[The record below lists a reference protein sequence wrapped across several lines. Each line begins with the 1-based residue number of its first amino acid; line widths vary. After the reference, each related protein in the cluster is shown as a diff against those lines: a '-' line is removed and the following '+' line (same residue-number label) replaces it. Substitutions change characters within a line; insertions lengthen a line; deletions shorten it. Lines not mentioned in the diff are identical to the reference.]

1 MDTSYLLCFLPV
13 YFSYI
18 FPRFTL
24 SRGPRIQWQSTAYR
38 RQSWPCQPFCAVY
51 FAPRQ
56 PATCLLLFAAGHVL
70 YDRSSIPSTL
80 DHLLP
85 IPAFS
90 NLKATILSPRTPESH
105 PSPSSESTPQLAT
118 TSDSTAPRQKNRS
131 QGAKSRP
138 ANKSRNTKDQTETK
152 KHRDRKDRKDRK
164 ESDKE
169 KDKKR
174 DKADKLPKKPKK
186 PEIWEIQK
194 DALGKKF
201 PDGWNPAKRLSP
213 DALDGIRHLNTT
225 APDRFTTAVLA
236 EEFKVSPEA
245 IRRILKSKWRPSE
258 GEMDKRR
265 VRWENRHERIWS
277 QMAELGLRPPTQRSQ
292 PLSDTRGLFNDKKK

>member
-1 MDTSYLLCFLPV
+1 MAFHCASSAKLALPTLLRSVFRSEVACDLHSPVRRWPRPLRPLQHSQHLRSFTSNSRLL
-13 YFSYI
+13 
-18 FPRFTL
+18 
-24 SRGPRIQWQSTAYR
+24 QS
-38 RQSWPCQPFCAVY
+38 QSEHTV
-51 FAPRQ
+51 
-56 PATCLLLFAAGHVL
+56 
-70 YDRSSIPSTL
+70 SE
-80 DHLLP
+80 
-85 IPAFS
+85 
-90 NLKATILSPRTPESH
+90 TPESH
-105 PSPSSESTPQLAT
+105 RSPSAESTPQIAT
-118 TSDSTAPRQKNRS
+118 TSDSTAPPQKNRS

-138 ANKSRNTKDQTETK
+138 ANKPRNAKDQTEAK
-152 KHRDRKDRKDRK
+152 KPRDRKDSKDRKDRK

-174 DKADKLPKKPKK
+174 DKANKLPKQPKK

-292 PLSDTRGLFNDKKK
+292 PLSDTRGLLNDKKK

>member
-1 MDTSYLLCFLPV
+1 MAVHCVSSAKLALPTLLRSVFR
-13 YFSYI
+13 SE
-18 FPRFTL
+18 
-24 SRGPRIQWQSTAYR
+24 
-38 RQSWPCQPFCAVY
+38 
-51 FAPRQ
+51 
-56 PATCLLLFAAGHVL
+56 ATCDLSSPVRRWPRPLRPFQHSQHP
-70 YDRSSIPSTL
+70 RSFT
-80 DHLLP
+80 
-85 IPAFS
+85 S
-90 NLKATILSPRTPESH
+90 NSRILQSQSDDIISATPESH

>member
-1 MDTSYLLCFLPV
+1 MAVHCASSAKLALPTLLRSVFRSEATCDLSSPV
-13 YFSYI
+13 
-18 FPRFTL
+18 
-24 SRGPRIQWQSTAYR
+24 R
-38 RQSWPCQPFCAVY
+38 RWPCPLRPFQHSQH
-51 FAPRQ
+51 PRSF
-56 PATCLLLFAAGHVL
+56 T
-70 YDRSSIPSTL
+70 
-80 DHLLP
+80 
-85 IPAFS
+85 S
-90 NLKATILSPRTPESH
+90 NSRILQSQSDDIISATPESH

-138 ANKSRNTKDQTETK
+138 ANKPRNTKDQTETK
-152 KHRDRKDRKDRK
+152 KPRDRKDRKDRK

-265 VRWENRHERIWS
+265 VRWENRHEHGGVGFAPADPALAAFVGY
-277 QMAELGLRPPTQRSQ
+277 QGAV
-292 PLSDTRGLFNDKKK
+292 